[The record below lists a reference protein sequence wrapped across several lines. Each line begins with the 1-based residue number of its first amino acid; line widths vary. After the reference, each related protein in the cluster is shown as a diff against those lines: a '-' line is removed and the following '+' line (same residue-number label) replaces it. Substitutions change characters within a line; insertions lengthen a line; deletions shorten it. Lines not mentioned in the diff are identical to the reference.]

1 MDNSLEAALT
11 SIFGIENDPDVEF
24 LDGDVDGNSLNII
37 EESMSLIE
45 LQLTTEAQLSFM
57 TLSIESDNFSMEG
70 NLLKDIG
77 NFIKK
82 VVKKILDGI
91 RGFFRWIKNAFLW
104 IFGKGEWRQNS
115 KTIAETDKETVSEA
129 AAKLGKNID
138 PEKEVADPA
147 KADEVVGIIAAS
159 KAEIGKVLKKIQSK
173 LPKFSGFVKSKGKTE
188 KPDLSTDCSELETVI
203 ETQVSG
209 AIKKK
214 NIFGKAKDVFGNLKK
229 GYAQFKDNGKPREE
243 RNKRAS
249 QLLSS
254 GENEKIISSVLKL
267 MDELEYDI
275 AKMDPSDKETSQY
288 VVREVNFML
297 KVMSKATGANIQL
310 GRTIIDCEKLQNQT
324 DAEMVK
330 IIKSIKKGNLGVSED
345 K

>member
-11 SIFGIENDPDVEF
+11 SIFGIENDPDAEF

-147 KADEVVGIIAAS
+147 KADEVVGIIATS

-188 KPDLSTDCSELETVI
+188 KPDLSTDCTELETVI

-209 AIKKK
+209 EIKKK
-214 NIFGKAKDVFGNLKK
+214 NIFGKAKDVFSTLKK
-229 GYAQFKDNGKPREE
+229 SYTQSRIDNKREE

-254 GENEKIISSVLKL
+254 GENEKIITSVLKL

-275 AKMDPSDKETSQY
+275 AKMDPSDKETSQF
-288 VVREVNFML
+288 VIREVNYML

-310 GRTIIDCEKLQNQT
+310 GRTIIDCEKLQNQS

-330 IIKSIKKGNLGVSED
+330 IIKSINN
-345 K
+345 

>member
-1 MDNSLEAALT
+1 MDNSLEATLS
-11 SIFGIENDPDVEF
+11 SIFGVETETDSEF
-24 LDGDVDGNSLNII
+24 LDGDDNVDSLNII
-37 EESMSLIE
+37 EESMGLIE

-91 RGFFRWIKNAFLW
+91 RNFFKWIKNAFLW

-129 AAKLGKNID
+129 ASNLGKNVD
-138 PEKEVADPA
+138 PEKEIVDPT
-147 KADEVVGIIAAS
+147 KADEIVVAISKS
-159 KAEIGKVLKKIQSK
+159 KAFINKSLLKIKSK

-188 KPDLSTDCSELETVI
+188 KPDLSTDCSELETII
-203 ETQVSG
+203 ETEVTG
-209 AIKKK
+209 EIKKK
-214 NIFGKAKDVFGNLKK
+214 NIFGKAKDVFSNIKK
-229 GYAQFKDNGKPREE
+229 SYTQSRDDKKRIE
-243 RNKRAS
+243 RSKQAHK
-249 QLLSS
+249 LFMAD
-254 GENEKIISSVLKL
+254 ENERIITSVLKL
-267 MDELEYDI
+267 LDELEYDI
-275 AKMDPSDKETSQY
+275 AKMDPSDKETSQF
-288 VVREVNFML
+288 VIREVNYML

-310 GRTIIDCEKLQNQT
+310 GRTIIDCEKLQNQS
-324 DAEMVK
+324 DAEMVNLINEIKNGDLK
-330 IIKSIKKGNLGVSED
+330 IIKD